1 MNGVPRPAGDG
12 LLVSEVFSAIQGE
25 AALVGERQVFLRL
38 AGCNL
43 RCAYCDQPEALEPRP
58 GPCRLE
64 QRAGSRRWE
73 RRESPLAADDVVAA
87 VARLW
92 EQVPHHSVSVTGG
105 EPLLQARRLAPV
117 LAALAGSGLRVMLET
132 NGTFVGGLA
141 TVAPWLDSVSLD
153 LKLSSVDGEHVELA
167 TQERFLASSL
177 DAGLV
182 TWVKVVLGPATD
194 TGELELALDA
204 VARCAGEPR
213 DVEVFLQPVTPFGAV
228 GQAPSA
234 ARVLELQERALRRY
248 PRVRVVP
255 QTHKAIGQL

>member
-1 MNGVPRPAGDG
+1 MSGVPSPAADG

-25 AALVGERQVFLRL
+25 AALVGHRQVFLRL

-43 RCAYCDQPEALEPRP
+43 RCAYCDQPEALEPRS

-64 QRAGSRRWE
+64 RRAGSRTWE
-73 RRESPLAADDVVAA
+73 QRDSPLGGDDVVAA

-105 EPLLQARRLAPV
+105 EPLVQARRLAPV
-117 LAALAGSGLRVMLET
+117 VAALADAGMPVMLET
-132 NGTFVGGLA
+132 NGTFVSGLT
-141 TVAPWLDSVSLD
+141 TVAPWLAWVSLD
-153 LKLSSVDGEHVELA
+153 LKLPSVDGEDVEPA
-167 TQERFLASSL
+167 TQERFLATAL
-177 DAGLV
+177 DAGLT

-194 TGELELALDA
+194 SGELERAIDT
-204 VARCAGEPR
+204 VARCARDRR
-213 DVEVFLQPVTPFGAV
+213 DVEVFLQPVTPFGTV
-228 GQAPSA
+228 CEAPSA

-248 PRVRVVP
+248 PLVRVVP